1 MVGVSTITSQ
11 SDPSAGFSKQ
21 IPLLASSTNA
31 NGEVVL
37 TTAANKESWFNVQS
51 FLKEKP
57 PGTKRVFCVGGST
70 TFGRP
75 FADPASYTRWVREL
89 LPQVQPDV
97 NWEVINAGGVSYAS
111 YRVAAVMRELA
122 QHDPDLFIVYSAQ
135 NEFLERRTYA
145 RMFEN
150 QSWMNDFSAA
160 LQGTRT
166 GSVVLRLAQAVN
178 SEPAGKTESDSKMLP
193 KDSAPYPEEVDEML
207 NHSVGPLQ
215 YERNEQWRQEV
226 IFEYG
231 FNLEDMIS
239 IARDAGAEIVFVSPV
254 SNLRGTSPFKSLFDD
269 GTDADALS
277 AKLQIARDQL
287 RENQLDDA
295 IETIQGV
302 VDLSPK
308 SADAQFLLGQIHFS
322 REEWSE
328 AEQAFE
334 HALDEDVC
342 PLRAIKQL
350 RDVLRAVAAQADVPL
365 VEAEQLLRQTSLK
378 QKGHACLGDDYFL
391 DHVHPTLEV
400 HRALGKWIVDE
411 LIASSIISGE
421 SPSNAT
427 MDTIQERVNAS
438 IDYVETSIAFRNLA
452 KVNHWAGKF
461 EEAIVSARRAL
472 FISPDDLESRFLL
485 ADSLN
490 NLERYAEA
498 HSEYQIL
505 FDTEDYPRAHLPYG
519 ELLLNSGLTDQAE
532 PYLIS
537 ALITDNEE
545 HMARAYY
552 NLGLLYS
559 ATDQFEVAVSALEN
573 VIEAYPDDEA
583 TMILLAYCLRRNG
596 RPADALKL
604 LKQLLKLDP
613 DDARANYEA
622 AQSHFELGQLQ
633 QAKQSI
639 EAAIK
644 AEPDNPEF
652 EAAQK
657 KFEQEPPNAS

>member
-122 QHDPDLFIVYSAQ
+122 QYDPDLFIVYSAQ

-498 HSEYQIL
+498 HSEYQTL
-505 FDTEDYPRAHLPYG
+505 FDSEDYPRAHLPYG

-583 TMILLAYCLRRNG
+583 TMILLAYCLRRND